1 MSGDQWRDTYDA
13 WKLRSPD
20 DERYMPDDDPC
31 EHESYEVNS
40 EGIATCDRCGV
51 RWWQTFEQIEAQRAA
66 DKMYDEYCRKEEAR
80 KRREVLIDRL
90 LFWRRWRKPK
100 VIDDSVPF

>member
-1 MSGDQWRDTYDA
+1 MSDDRWKDSYVYD
-13 WKLRSPD
+13 
-20 DERYMPDDDPC
+20 EQDDPC

-40 EGIATCDRCGV
+40 EGRATCDRCGAC
-51 RWWQTFEQIEAQRAA
+51 WWQTFEQMEAQRAA

-80 KRREVLIDRL
+80 KRREVLMDRV

-100 VIDDSVPF
+100 AVDDNIPF